1 MRRVTR
7 FERVAEFYT
16 FTGNLNTSFLEITL
30 NSKLPYL
37 PPSIFAMMNQL
48 ARKYDAINLAQ
59 GFPDFPADKVLLDY
73 ASEAMKLGYNQYAP
87 MSGIYSLRE
96 AISRKIKSLYGAT
109 YDPDSS
115 ITLTTGATQ
124 AIFTAI
130 TAFVH
135 QGDEVILFKPAY
147 DCYEPSVVANGG
159 IPVPIQMQGKA
170 FTIDWD
176 HFRGKLSPKTRMVI
190 INSPHNPS
198 GTVFSEHDMLQL
210 QDSLRGTGIL
220 VLSDEAYEHLI
231 FDGLA
236 HQSVARYPELASRS
250 LLCASF
256 GKTFHITGWKMG
268 YCAASPELMAEF
280 RKIHEFNVYAVNH
293 PMQHALARY
302 LENADNYLGLPAFF
316 QGKRDFFLSA
326 VKDSR
331 FKYTPSQGTY
341 FQLLDYSEI
350 SDEGDVAF
358 AERLARDFGLAAIP
372 ISVFSMD
379 GEDHRQIRFCFAKKE
394 DTLEKA
400 GEILRRI

>member
-1 MRRVTR
+1 M
-7 FERVAEFYT
+7 E
-16 FTGNLNTSFLEITL
+16 NIL
-30 NSKLPYL
+30 NSKLPDL
-37 PPSIFAMMNQL
+37 PPSIFAVMNQL

-59 GFPDFPADKVLLDY
+59 GFPDFPADQVLVDY
-73 ASEAMKLGYNQYAP
+73 VSEAMKQGYNQYAP

-96 AISRKIKSLYGAT
+96 AISRKMELLYGAK
-109 YDPDSS
+109 YDPDTS

-135 QGDEVILFKPAY
+135 PGDEVILFKPAY
-147 DCYEPSVVANGG
+147 DCYEPSVIANGG
-159 IPVPIQMQGKA
+159 VPVPIQMEGKA
-170 FTIDWD
+170 FKIDWEL
-176 HFRGKLSPKTRMVI
+176 FKAKLTPKTRMVI

-198 GTVFSEHDMLQL
+198 GTVLSESDMLQL
-210 QDSLRGTGIL
+210 QQALSGTGIL
-220 VLSDEAYEHLI
+220 LLSDEAYEHLI

-236 HQSVARYPELASRS
+236 HQSVAKFPDLASRS

-280 RKIHEFNVYAVNH
+280 RKIHEFNVFAVNH

-302 LENADNYLGLPAFF
+302 LQNADNYLGLPAFF
-316 QGKRDFFLSA
+316 QKKRDLFLSA
-326 VKDSR
+326 IKDTR
-331 FKYTPSQGTY
+331 FRYTPAQGTY

-358 AERLARDFGLAAIP
+358 AERLARDFGLAGIP
-372 ISVFSMD
+372 ISVFSIG

-394 DTLEKA
+394 ETLEKA